1 MKNLNGYLKRIL
13 LIFSIVFAF
22 AIFQFPLNNKAQALD
37 GFDIKS
43 DFNHVWDGE
52 TISSTIYVTI
62 TTVSN
67 PRVITFYTIT
77 IPQENLRPEVYSINK
92 NIKLEPTYYNRKD
105 ATDMVIDLKNTVV
118 SQENP
123 VTLKLVFQTPYS
135 SDNLSLISS
144 IKDTSSRSF
153 SFTYPKS
160 FGEISWSSSPVTKI
174 TQKGENLEIETAPPQ
189 SLKVNISLGKKI
201 SYSFSI
207 SRNLI
212 NSTEE
217 MISSEINIPPNTN
230 TQKISLTEITPKPNK
245 SYKDINGNYILQY
258 EIAPQSNIEV
268 SIKGNIEMDKT
279 IYTKISTP
287 NIENRSLWEIKNTD
301 LEKRIQKFIKENLNT
316 KESTIDDVY
325 DMKDQSQQEILYR
338 ALYQFV
344 IDNLEPNTLTIGSLA
359 GSARL
364 GGERALSEQ
373 AQSTSEDYAD
383 AIIAIYRKFKIP
395 ARLVI
400 GYVTNISDYH
410 PDGMYHYWAEYFD
423 IEKKDWIQVDPFLED
438 YSNTSLWGR
447 ELYDHVTLLYRY
459 DNPNNPKLSYFSEN
473 DFKIS
478 LNNETIE
485 KKYELSTQIYL
496 QPYKFIDS
504 HLQGSVKV
512 KNLGN
517 TVIDRLEI
525 VKSNPDISKYTDYI
539 ENNSTTL
546 LLPEDTVDIKFN
558 IPSLKI
564 ESPMYVVL
572 RGYSGTQEIEGE
584 YAETSIEY
592 LENNLP
598 IKILSKLM
606 SILLYIVIAI
616 PLYFLT
622 KKLLNKNG

>member
-1 MKNLNGYLKRIL
+1 MKNLNGYLKRTL
-13 LIFSIVFAF
+13 LIFSAVIAF
-22 AIFQFPLNNKAQALD
+22 AIFQFPINSKAQSLD

-43 DFNHVWDGE
+43 DFNHIWDGE
-52 TISSTIYVTI
+52 NILSTIYITI

-77 IPQENLRPEVYSINK
+77 IPQENIRPEVYSINK
-92 NIKLEPTYYNRKD
+92 NIRLEPTYYNRKD

-118 SQENP
+118 SAENP
-123 VTLKLVFQTPYS
+123 VTLKLTFQTEYNS
-135 SDNLSLISS
+135 NNLSLISS
-144 IKDTSSRSF
+144 VKDTSSRSF

-160 FGEISWSSSPVTKI
+160 FGEVSWSSSPIRKI
-174 TQKGENLEIETAPPQ
+174 TQKGEYLEIETAPPQ
-189 SLKVNISLGKKI
+189 SSKVNISIGEKI
-201 SYSFSI
+201 SYSFNI
-207 SRNLI
+207 NRNLI

-230 TQKISLTEITPKPNK
+230 TQKISLTEIKPKPNK
-245 SYKDINGNYILQY
+245 SYKDINGNYIFQY
-258 EIAPQSNIEV
+258 EIAAKSNIEV
-268 SIKGNIEMDKT
+268 SIKGNIEMDKS
-279 IYTKISTP
+279 IYPKLSPPI
-287 NIENRSLWEIKNTD
+287 IENRTLWEIKNTD
-301 LEKRIQKFIKENLNT
+301 LEERIQKFLKENLNFEENSIQEIYDL
-316 KESTIDDVY
+316 KDV
-325 DMKDQSQQEILYR
+325 SQQELLYR
-338 ALYQFV
+338 LLYQFV
-344 IDNLEPNTLTIGSLA
+344 IENLEPNTLTIGSLA

-364 GGERALSEQ
+364 GGERALLEQ

-383 AIIAIYRKFKIP
+383 ATISMYRKFKIP

-423 IEKKDWIQVDPFLED
+423 VEKKDWIQVDPFLED

-447 ELYDHVTLLYRY
+447 ELFDHVTLLYRY
-459 DNPNNPKLSYFSEN
+459 DNPNSPKLSYFSEN

-478 LNNETIE
+478 LNKEVIE
-485 KKYELSTQIYL
+485 KKYELSTEIYL
-496 QPYKFIDS
+496 KPYKFIDS
-504 HLQGSVKV
+504 HLQGSILV

-517 TVIDRLEI
+517 TIIDKLEI

-539 ENNSTTL
+539 ENNSKIL
-546 LLPEDTVDIKFN
+546 LLPEDTAEIKFN

-592 LENNLP
+592 IENNLP

-606 SILLYIVIAI
+606 SIVLYIIIAI

-622 KKLLNKNG
+622 KKLFNKNG